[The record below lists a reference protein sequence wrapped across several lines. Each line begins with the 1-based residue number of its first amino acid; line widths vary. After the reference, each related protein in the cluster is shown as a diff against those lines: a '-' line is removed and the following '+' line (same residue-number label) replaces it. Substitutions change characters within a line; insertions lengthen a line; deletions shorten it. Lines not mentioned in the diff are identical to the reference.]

1 MIASAL
7 ISQRIWDQIPLGVMV
22 LDQQLCVWQWNAWME
37 QHTGISESEACGRTL
52 MQLFD
57 GFHNARLTWAV
68 QEVIKHAA
76 PQLISQVFNHYVI
89 PIRLKTNER
98 LGTPYMQQQVTLAP
112 LALADG
118 SLRAVVSITDVT
130 ENVVRAN
137 RIIEAAHKME
147 SASNR
152 DELTGLYNRRFMWD
166 WLGQALKQC
175 TRHGNPLA
183 CLMLDIDHCQR
194 LNQQHGHQICDQVL
208 IEFCHAVQQQL
219 RTSDVMIRY
228 GGDEFVV
235 LLPNCQQSGA
245 LMLAER
251 MLQAVREQSLA
262 QLPAGSVTVSIG
274 LAVWQQ
280 MHPLTGVELLSQ
292 ADRRLFEA
300 KNAGRDQVMAGS
312 LAGAVA
318 GVGAASASVMP
329 PQPELAPDDS
339 PQLNLELNLELDHEP
354 SQELGHES
362 SNKLENEPD
371 QNLSLDLPDLEFA
384 SKAD

>member
-1 MIASAL
+1 MMPSAQ
-7 ISQRIWDQIPLGVMV
+7 ISQRIWDQIPMGVIV
-22 LDQQLCVWQWNAWME
+22 LDQALCVWQWNAWMA
-37 QHTGISESEACGRTL
+37 QHTGISERDACGKTL
-52 MQLFD
+52 MQLFE
-57 GFHNARLTWAV
+57 GFHNPRLTWAV

-98 LGTPYMQQQVTLAP
+98 LGTPFMQQQVALAP

-175 TRHGNPLA
+175 TRHGHPLA
-183 CLMLDIDHCQR
+183 CLMLDLDHCQR
-194 LNQQHGHQICDQVL
+194 LNQQYGHQLCDQVL

-245 LMLAER
+245 LLLAQR

-262 QLPAGSVTVSIG
+262 QLPPGSVTVSIG

-300 KNAGRDQVMAGS
+300 KNAGRDQVMAGT
-312 LAGAVA
+312 LALVES
-318 GVGAASASVMP
+318 ASADTP
-329 PQPELAPDDS
+329 PPVPLPEPVAAADS
-339 PQLNLELNLELDHEP
+339 PPSLNV
-354 SQELGHES
+354 
-362 SNKLENEPD
+362 
-371 QNLSLDLPDLEFA
+371 PDLAFD
-384 SKAD
+384 SKAE